1 MTPAVSIDEGGGT
14 HRTARER
21 PASDVVLVIADRSD
35 ADAGTLVSRMGS
47 RAILVTPRALSMPGW
62 NWVPDP
68 AARTGRSV
76 DTQFCGGRLG
86 AVVTRLATVAPHQLG
101 HVVPDNRDYVA
112 AEMTAFL
119 RAWLAGLACPLF
131 NPPHNLCLNGPAWN
145 PEHWAMLAASLGI
158 PTAPLHRRANGSPSL
173 DTAIPVTP
181 AARVTVAGNHAV
193 NHDGC
198 APVLVHHARA
208 LAEAA
213 VTPLLAVDFDDTGPA
228 GRLSAAACWPHLGH
242 PDVLDALTDTLNI
255 DRDRVAGP

>member
-1 MTPAVSIDEGGGT
+1 MTPAVSPDEGGDP
-14 HRTARER
+14 HRPARER
-21 PASDVVLVIADRSD
+21 LASDVVLVIADRAD
-35 ADAGTLVSRMGS
+35 ADAGTLVSRLGP
-47 RAILVTPRALSMPGW
+47 RAILVAPRDLSMPGW
-62 NWVPDP
+62 CWMPDP
-68 AARTGRSV
+68 AARTGRSA
-76 DTQFCGGRLG
+76 DTQFRGAQLD

-101 HVVPDNRDYVA
+101 HVVPDDRDYVA

-145 PEHWAMLAASLGI
+145 PEHWAMLATSLGI
-158 PTAPLHRRANGSPSL
+158 PTAPLHRHANGSPSL

-198 APVLVHHARA
+198 APVLLHHART

-213 VTPLLAVDFDDTGPA
+213 ATPLLAVDFDDIGPA
-228 GRLSAAACWPHLGH
+228 GRLCAAACWPPLGH

-255 DRDRVAGP
+255 GRDRVARP